1 MHKKPQPH
9 KREKVINKKRMP
21 FLMVL
26 EEKVELILEEGRVV
40 GVSADKTVSLLGS
53 SISEL
58 DNWIEKEIEA
68 DASTHIPENIE
79 ELIRKYS
86 FTLDFEL
93 IPINS
98 ITKKNTTLLTISPDF
113 VSTESIVE
121 GMEEFLNSLKKPER
135 ISKAYKKI
143 GELASKKIDFYGFGV
158 WEIDEGRLYPSYL
171 FVDGNEVNPD
181 DFGDVKIKHTELA
194 QRLHNNQ
201 SFYFPD
207 SESINKSD
215 ISGYVKDSSIETIFL
230 APILSQDKADGFISI
245 LSRRKD
251 AYSKEEQEYIKT
263 LAEFLS
269 LAKKMKSLYDS
280 QVRIANRDC
289 LTDVLNTNSFKNL
302 VFDELES
309 KSPDSL
315 CLVYLDLDNFKK
327 VNDTFGHDVGDKEIK
342 LFADMLKRNTRSED
356 YIIRKGG
363 DEFVVLLSNVSEG
376 KGYEIMERIKQ
387 DYEKY
392 TKNKSYPD
400 LFSGENKR
408 LSDVGLD
415 FSYGIR
421 ELEIKKPAK
430 RELFESEVNKKLKET
445 EKKMYYDKNQ

>member
-1 MHKKPQPH
+1 
-9 KREKVINKKRMP
+9 
-21 FLMVL
+21 
-26 EEKVELILEEGRVV
+26 
-40 GVSADKTVSLLGS
+40 
-53 SISEL
+53 
-58 DNWIEKEIEA
+58 
-68 DASTHIPENIE
+68 
-79 ELIRKYS
+79 
-86 FTLDFEL
+86 
-93 IPINS
+93 
-98 ITKKNTTLLTISPDF
+98 
-113 VSTESIVE
+113 
-121 GMEEFLNSLKKPER
+121 
-135 ISKAYKKI
+135 
-143 GELASKKIDFYGFGV
+143 
-158 WEIDEGRLYPSYL
+158 
-171 FVDGNEVNPD
+171 
-181 DFGDVKIKHTELA
+181 
-194 QRLHNNQ
+194 
-201 SFYFPD
+201 
-207 SESINKSD
+207 
-215 ISGYVKDSSIETIFL
+215 
-230 APILSQDKADGFISI
+230 
-245 LSRRKD
+245 
-251 AYSKEEQEYIKT
+251 
-263 LAEFLS
+263 
-269 LAKKMKSLYDS
+269 MKSLYDS

-315 CLVYLDLDNFKK
+315 SLVYLDLDNFKK

-445 EKKMYYDKNQ
+445 EKKMYYNKNQ